1 MTSGGGRITPRWTE
15 LTSSPPSNLGKGEI
29 ATSLTGRILY
39 VGRGG
44 PAAPIS
50 FRTDY
55 VTPQQLAEAVGDQSG
70 FNANQI
76 FQGMPNFFEL
86 YEAAKL

>member
-1 MTSGGGRITPRWTE
+1 MTSGGGRVTPRWTE

-44 PAAPIS
+44 ILGPIA

-55 VTPQQLAEAVGDQSG
+55 VTPQQLVDILAPFDSGPMPDFLAVYTQ
-70 FNANQI
+70 
-76 FQGMPNFFEL
+76 
-86 YEAAKL
+86 AKLT